1 MRLHRLV
8 AILLL
13 MESRGKIKAKELAE
27 ALETSVR
34 SIYRDVDTLAEAGV
48 PIVSTPGPSGGL
60 SLMEGY
66 TVGLNSLHSD
76 DVVHLY
82 LTGLGIYSGAG
93 TESGHKL
100 KNALLKLEKTLPDA
114 YKPDLHKAKSRFFFD
129 DTPWWSERPAVPC
142 LEKIRAALW
151 KSHKLTIH
159 YMKPGGET
167 SLRSVRPYGL
177 VVKQGEWYLAAY
189 CEMAEEV
196 RIFKCERIAEA
207 REEEETFGIPA
218 DFSLEAYWKE
228 RNESFKLSRRE
239 DEQYPVVLKV
249 KEPGVN
255 LRDKL
260 DILHEALEKDTVL
273 LTVNMYGYEA
283 ACRDVLGFVGYA
295 EVIAPEELRT
305 FVRRKLSELKEWY
318 AE

>member
-13 MESRGKIKAKELAE
+13 LESRGKLKAKELAE

-34 SIYRDVDTLAEAGV
+34 SIYRDVDTLAESGV
-48 PIVSTPGPSGGL
+48 PIVSAPGPSGGL

-66 TVGLNSLHSD
+66 TVDLKSLHND

-100 KNALLKLEKTLPDA
+100 RSALLKLEKTLPDE
-114 YKPDLHKAKSRFFFD
+114 YKPDLHKAKSRFYFD
-129 DTPWWSERPAVPC
+129 DTPWWRERPDAPC
-142 LEKIRAALW
+142 LETVRAALW

-159 YMKPGGET
+159 YRKPGGEL
-167 SLRSVRPYGL
+167 SIRDVRPYGL

-189 CEMAEEV
+189 SEMVEEV
-196 RIFKCERIAEA
+196 RTFKCERISAAEQL
-207 REEEETFGIPA
+207 EGGFEIPA
-218 DFSLEAYWKE
+218 DFSLEHYWKGS
-228 RNESFKLSRRE
+228 NQSFKRSRQERE
-239 DEQYPVVLKV
+239 VYPVILRV
-249 KEPGVN
+249 KEPSVN
-255 LRDKL
+255 LRNKL
-260 DILHEALEKDTVL
+260 EILHTAWEQNTAL

-283 ACRDVLGFVGYA
+283 ACRDILELIGCG
-295 EVIAPEELRT
+295 EVVAPEELRAFIKDKLDELRT
-305 FVRRKLSELKEWY
+305 FY
-318 AE
+318 GD

>member
-13 MESRGKIKAKELAE
+13 LESRGKLKAKELAE

-34 SIYRDVDTLAEAGV
+34 SIYRDVDTLAEAGI
-48 PIVSTPGPSGGL
+48 PIVSASGPSGGL

-66 TVGLNSLHSD
+66 TVNLKSLHND
-76 DVVHLY
+76 EVVHLY

-100 KNALLKLEKTLPDA
+100 QNALLKLEKTLPDA
-114 YKPDLHKAKSRFFFD
+114 YKPDLHKAKSRFYFD

-142 LEKIRAALW
+142 LEKIRSALW

-159 YMKPGGET
+159 YRKPGGET
-167 SLRSVRPYGL
+167 SVRNVYPYGL
-177 VVKQGEWYLAAY
+177 VVKQEEWYLAAY
-189 CEMAEEV
+189 CEEAEEV
-196 RIFKCERIAEA
+196 RIFKCERIVETMQAEEA
-207 REEEETFGIPA
+207 YEIPA
-218 DFSLEAYWKE
+218 DFSLESYWKE

-260 DILHEALEKDTVL
+260 DILHEALDKDTIL

-283 ACRDVLGFVGYA
+283 ACRDVLGLVGYA

-305 FVRRKLSELKEWY
+305 FVRRTLSELQEWY

>member
-13 MESRGKIKAKELAE
+13 LESRGKLKAKELAE

-48 PIVSTPGPSGGL
+48 PIVSVPGPAGGL

-66 TVGLNSLHSD
+66 TVDLKSLHND

-100 KNALLKLEKTLPDA
+100 RSALLKLEKTLPDE
-114 YKPDLHKAKSRFFFD
+114 YKPDLLKAKSRFYFD
-129 DTPWWSERPAVPC
+129 DTPWWRERLDAPC
-142 LEKIRAALW
+142 LETVRAALW

-159 YMKPGGET
+159 YRKPGGE
-167 SLRSVRPYGL
+167 LYIRNVRPYGL

-189 CEMAEEV
+189 CEAAEEV
-196 RIFKCERIAEA
+196 RTFKCERISAAEPL
-207 REEEETFGIPA
+207 EEKLEIPA
-218 DFSLEAYWKE
+218 DFALEHYWKGS
-228 RNESFKLSRRE
+228 NKSFKRSRQERE
-239 DEQYPVVLKV
+239 YYPVVLRT
-249 KEPGVN
+249 KEPSVN
-255 LRDKL
+255 LRNKL
-260 DILHEALEKDTVL
+260 EILNISWEQDEAL

-283 ACRDVLGFVGYA
+283 ACRDVMELIGCA
-295 EVIAPEELRT
+295 EVIAPEELRK
-305 FVRRKLSELKEWY
+305 FIKVKLDDLRTLY
-318 AE
+318 AD